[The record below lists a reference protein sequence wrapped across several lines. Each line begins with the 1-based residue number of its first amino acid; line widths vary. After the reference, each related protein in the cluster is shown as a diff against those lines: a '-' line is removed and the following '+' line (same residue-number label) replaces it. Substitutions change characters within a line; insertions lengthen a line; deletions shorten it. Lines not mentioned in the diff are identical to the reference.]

1 MANFLASRQ
10 NDNKFKIGD
19 TIAIDGTKGVIL
31 DIDQTAVTLKTDTSK
46 IIIPLYKFA
55 SEQIEVFND

>member
-1 MANFLASRQ
+1 
-10 NDNKFKIGD
+10 
-19 TIAIDGTKGVIL
+19 VIL
-31 DIDQTAVTLKTDTSK
+31 DIDQSAVTLKTENSK